1 MVVCAASLLVTCG
14 PAVADGPHGIDDA
27 RSVGSGPAIGSR
39 LHQPGV
45 QFLPRSGVPGPPDVT
60 ALSWTV
66 TDARSGRILAAKDA
80 HRRLPP
86 ASTLK
91 TLFALT
97 VLPKFPQ
104 RAAHT
109 VTDADLAGILPGSA
123 LVGIKE
129 DVRYSVADLWRGVF
143 LSSGSDAVRTLAAMN
158 GGWDKTVA
166 DMGAMARRLGAN
178 DTTVRSADGFDSE
191 GQFSSA
197 FDLAVFG
204 RAGLA
209 NPDFARLAS
218 TKTAKFPESGGARAF
233 GIQNTNRL
241 LVGSHG
247 VVPYPGLIGVKNG
260 YTTQAGNTLVAAA
273 ERNGRTLLV
282 TVMNPQT
289 GSENA
294 VYEETRVAAGLGIR
308 RCAPGR
314 GRRHPA
320 RDGPHRAATR
330 SRRCGGQVPA
340 RRAGQEGRARRRGA
354 RDGTGRRAGRPAA
367 HAVRVVP
374 GGGRSVRPRRYRT
387 VVAPAQAAQR
397 PSCAADLI
405 LCPAAPVRHEAGVTG
420 ALRPS
425 HNCMNVAGTG
435 DGASAP
441 PGERRRVCRS
451 CGDCRVS
458 LGVAS

>member
-45 QFLPRSGVPGPPDVT
+45 QFLPRPGVPGPPDVT
-60 ALSWTV
+60 ALSWAV

-129 DVRYSVADLWRGVF
+129 DARYSVADLWRGVF

-218 TKTAKFPESGGARAF
+218 TKTAKFPESGGERAF

-294 VYEETRVAAGLGIR
+294 VYEETRTLLDWGFAAAPRAAGVGTLPETVPIEPPREADDAVGKSQHAVLSKKAEHADA
-308 RCAPGR
+308 APGMALAGER
-314 GRRHPA
+314 DAQRRTLYVWSL
-320 RDGPHRAATR
+320 AA
-330 SRRCGGQVPA
+330 
-340 RRAGQEGRARRRGA
+340 AGASVLAGVALWWRRRK
-354 RDGTGRRAGRPAA
+354 
-367 HAVRVVP
+367 
-374 GGGRSVRPRRYRT
+374 
-387 VVAPAQAAQR
+387 Q
-397 PSCAADLI
+397 
-405 LCPAAPVRHEAGVTG
+405 
-420 ALRPS
+420 
-425 HNCMNVAGTG
+425 HN
-435 DGASAP
+435 AP
-441 PGERRRVCRS
+441 P
-451 CGDCRVS
+451 
-458 LGVAS
+458 APPI

>member
-1 MVVCAASLLVTCG
+1 MSSASWPPVRVGTALVVCAASLLVACG

-27 RSVGSGPAIGSR
+27 RSVRSGPATGSR

-45 QFLPRSGVPGPPDVT
+45 QFLPRPGVPSPPAVT
-60 ALSWTV
+60 ALSWAV
-66 TDARSGRILAAKDA
+66 TDAQSGRILAAKDA

-104 RAAHT
+104 QAAHT
-109 VTDADLAGILPGSA
+109 VTDAELAGILPGSA

-158 GGWDKTVA
+158 GGWEKTVA
-166 DMGAMARRLGAN
+166 DMGAVARRLGAN

-197 FDLAVFG
+197 FDLSVFG

-218 TKTAKFPESGGARAF
+218 TKTAKFPESGGTRAF

-260 YTTQAGNTLVAAA
+260 YTSQAGNTLVAAA
-273 ERNGRTLLV
+273 KRNGRTLLV

-289 GSENA
+289 SSDNA
-294 VYEETRVAAGLGIR
+294 VYEETRTLLDWGFSAAPRAAGVGTL
-308 RCAPGR
+308 
-314 GRRHPA
+314 PA
-320 RDGPHRAATR
+320 TGPIELDGDTHSAVRK
-330 SRRCGGQVPA
+330 SQ
-340 RRAGQEGRARRRGA
+340 
-354 RDGTGRRAGRPAA
+354 PAA
-367 HAVRVVP
+367 LLNKPAKADAAHGMALAGERDAQ
-374 GGGRSVRPRRYRT
+374 RRT
-387 VVAPAQAAQR
+387 VYVWSLSA
-397 PSCAADLI
+397 
-405 LCPAAPVRHEAGVTG
+405 V
-420 ALRPS
+420 
-425 HNCMNVAGTG
+425 
-435 DGASAP
+435 GASALA
-441 PGERRRVCRS
+441 GAGLWWRRRKQRNTPPAP
-451 CGDCRVS
+451 
-458 LGVAS
+458 LI